1 MLRYNIDMTDYTDS
15 PILQELGWDPFF
27 EKEFGKLG
35 KEGLIPVR
43 ITAQEKY
50 SFKVSGERGEMEAR
64 LSGKLL
70 RDGDSPDQHAAVGDW
85 VAAAAPATGNIVIIE
100 MVLPRKSK
108 FSRQAAGGRTRL
120 SGGILEQQILAANI
134 DTVFVVSALDS
145 GRGLNLRRIE
155 RYLTLTRESGAA
167 PVIILNKIDLCENLS
182 VVITEVE
189 KVAAGVPILTLSA
202 AAGVGID
209 LLKAQIPQG
218 KTAVFL
224 GPSGVGKSS
233 LINAMLGTE
242 KLKISE
248 VRNDDFAGRHT
259 TTHRELLLLP
269 DGGIVIDTPGIREIQ
284 LWTDQDTLSDSFPE
298 IRELSRLCRFKD
310 CTHGSEP
317 ECAVQKAVLEGT
329 LDIDRLHSY
338 EKLQKELHHLA
349 ARQQNRGRIEEKE
362 RWRKISQ
369 WQKQINKRKH

>member
-1 MLRYNIDMTDYTDS
+1 MTNETDS
-15 PILQELGWDPFF
+15 PKLQELGWDPFF
-27 EKEFGKLG
+27 ENGFRTLG
-35 KEGLIPVR
+35 KEDLIPVR
-43 ITAQEKY
+43 ITGQEKY

-64 LSGKLL
+64 LSGKML
-70 RDGDSPDQHAAVGDW
+70 RDGDSLDQHAAVGDW

-120 SGGILEQQILAANI
+120 SGGILEEQILAANI
-134 DTVFVVSALDS
+134 DVVFVVSALDS

-167 PVIILNKIDLCENLS
+167 PVIILNKIDLCKDLS
-182 VVITEVE
+182 VVTAEVE
-189 KVAAGVPILTLSA
+189 KVTVGVPVLTLSA
-202 AAGVGID
+202 TDGVGIP
-209 LLKAQIPQG
+209 LLKAHIPGG

-233 LINAMLGTE
+233 IINALLGTDR
-242 KLKISE
+242 LKVSE
-248 VRNDDFAGRHT
+248 VRDDDFAGRHT

-269 DGGIVIDTPGIREIQ
+269 GGGIVIDTPGIREIQ
-284 LWTDQDTLSDSFPE
+284 LWTDMDTLLDTFPD
-298 IRELSRLCRFKD
+298 IRELARLCRFKD

-317 ECAVQKAVLEGT
+317 ECAVQKAVKEGT
-329 LDIDRLHSY
+329 LDIDRLLSY

-349 ARQQNRGRIEEKE
+349 SRQQNRLRIEEKE
-362 RWRKISQ
+362 KWKKISQ
-369 WQKQINKRKH
+369 WQKQLNKRKH